1 MRKIYIY
8 RGGNENDVQR
18 FFEKADE
25 KLQGKFKSILTYIS
39 NEKNPLCEPYVKH
52 ISISRYREL
61 YEVRMKVSGNMV
73 RVLFVKQG
81 EDILLLYA
89 FYKRSSKDTE
99 KALEVAFKMLNR
111 MRENGEIVEIRAA

>member
-8 RGGNENDVQR
+8 RSGNENDVQS

-25 KLQGKFKSILTYIS
+25 KLQGKFKSIRTYIS
-39 NEKNPLCEPYVKH
+39 NETNPLCEPYVKH
-52 ISISRYREL
+52 ISIGRYREL
-61 YEVRMKVSGNMV
+61 YEIRMKVSGNMV

-89 FYKRSSKDTE
+89 FYKRSGKDTE
-99 KALEVAFKMLNR
+99 KALEAAFGMLNR
-111 MRENGEIVEIRAA
+111 MRENGEVVELRVA